1 MKRAA
6 LRTATTVFLLLVLAA
21 QTASGARRRI
31 ELPAQG
37 DIVAAALDCASHAP
51 FKSAKGIVVLAP
63 GCNGD
68 GSAFLNEDAWTG
80 YARENGFILV
90 ACSFRSPSEVLR
102 TGGGYYR
109 TASEFGGQVAAALKK
124 LGAGR
129 LPVFLYGFSGGAHFA
144 ANFAESHP
152 QLVRGWCAASFDEKG
167 RTSFADDRQKVRR
180 PSGIVACGAN
190 DRRLG
195 ICREYYSRGR
205 SAGRQWTWLEAK
217 DLDHARSPEIESF
230 ARSYFLALLK
240 RKTPG
245 VWLDIGSGEDVAHSN
260 ASMREMQTWLPD
272 AETAALWRSLR
283 SGGDAAEQSGI
294 IEYIAKIKHLKDYKQ
309 LTMFLRPPPGGKPDG
324 VLCLSLL
331 ANSPL
336 EVRELIRAGENEQTK
351 DAVEYADANNLAIV
365 AWGSRRMWDPTRNW
379 NELSRAETR
388 RIDNDFDLAVQAWE
402 EGVEHFAKNH
412 GIARSGFLM
421 RGYSASAQYAMR
433 LAMRCPE
440 RFLAVHLQIPSSF
453 DKPDPRAASILWCLT
468 TGENE
473 MGYKRSL
480 AFFSA
485 ARKAGYPFI
494 YKAYPG
500 LGHVSDTRAKALGF
514 ACFDFARAEAGKA
527 HGAPDMRSLFAASRH
542 VADVYNQRSCRA
554 ADADSIPPDN
564 CMPVPSSEILR
575 VWTSE

>member
-1 MKRAA
+1 MRRAVFRPA
-6 LRTATTVFLLLVLAA
+6 AITFLLLLAA
-21 QTASGARRRI
+21 SAAFGAKRCI
-31 ELPAQG
+31 ELPAKG
-37 DIVAAALDCASHAP
+37 AVTAARLDCASHVP

-68 GSAFLNEDAWTG
+68 GSAFLKEEDWTG
-80 YARENGFILV
+80 FARENGFILV
-90 ACSFRSPSEVLR
+90 ACSFRSPAEELR
-102 TGGGYYR
+102 AGGGYYR
-109 TASEFGGQVAAALKK
+109 TASEFGAQVAAALKK

-129 LPVFLYGFSGGAHFA
+129 LPVFLYGFSGGAHFT

-167 RTSFADDRQKVRR
+167 RTSFADDRQQVRR
-180 PSGIVACGAN
+180 PSGIVACGA
-190 DRRLG
+190 DDQRLG

-205 SAGRQWTWLEAK
+205 SAGRKWTWLEVK
-217 DLDHARSPEIESF
+217 DLDHTRSPKIESF
-230 ARSYFLALLK
+230 ARIYFLALLK

-245 VWLDIGSGEDVAHSN
+245 VWLDIGSGEDVSN
-260 ASMREMQTWLPD
+260 SNGSMREMQTWLPD
-272 AETAALWRSLR
+272 GETAALWRSL
-283 SGGDAAEQSGI
+283 GGGETTAGEQTGI
-294 IEYIAKIKHLKDYKQ
+294 IEYRAEIKHLKNYKR
-309 LTMFLRPPPGGKPDG
+309 LTMFLRPPSSGRTDG

-336 EVRELIRAGENEQTK
+336 EVRELIRSGESEQTK
-351 DAVEYADANNLAIV
+351 DAVEYAEANNLAIV
-365 AWGSRRMWDPTRNW
+365 AWGSRRLWDPKRNW
-379 NELSRAETR
+379 DELPRAEAK
-388 RIDNDFDLAVQAWE
+388 RIDNDFDLAVQAWN
-402 EGVEHFAKNH
+402 EGIEHFAKNH

-421 RGYSASAQYAMR
+421 RGFSASAQYAMR

-453 DKPDPRAASILWCLT
+453 DKPDPKAASILWCLT

-485 ARKAGYPFI
+485 ARKANYPFI

-500 LGHVSDTRAKALGF
+500 LGHVSDTRARSLGF
-514 ACFDFARAEAGKA
+514 TCFDFARAEAAKA
-527 HGAPDMRSLFAASRH
+527 HGAPNMRSLFAASAH

-554 ADADSIPPDN
+554 AEADTIPPDN
-564 CMPVPSSEILR
+564 CMPVPSAEILQA
-575 VWTSE
+575 WTSE